1 MTILDGKATA
11 KSIRDRLSQQVHA
24 LQVRGDKPP
33 HLAVILLGND
43 PASHTYVHN
52 KIKACH
58 EVGFQT
64 TLIQRTDLPEASL
77 LKLIEEINQDQTID
91 GLIVQLPLP
100 QHISASKVIGAI
112 NPSKDVDG
120 LHPLNYGRMARSLP
134 AHIPATPLGILTLL
148 AHYQIPIQGKHC
160 VVVGRGIIVG
170 TPLSMLLSR
179 NADPGNATVTLCH
192 SHTQDL
198 GSHTRQAD
206 ILVAAV
212 GKPKLITAAMVQ
224 QGAVVIDVG
233 TTRVPDLTSKI
244 GYRLQ
249 GDVDF
254 EQVAPRCS
262 YITPVPGGIGPMTIA
277 ALLDNTLRAA
287 QHTLY
292 QACTITKQ

>member
-1 MTILDGKATA
+1 MLILLNVSMTILDGKATA

-24 LQVRGDKPP
+24 LQVRGHKPP

-148 AHYQIPIQGKHC
+148 AHYQIPTQGKHC
-160 VVVGRGIIVG
+160 VVVGRGTIVG

-262 YITPVPGGIGPMTIA
+262 YITPVPGGVGPMTIA

-287 QHTLY
+287 QHAL
-292 QACTITKQ
+292 

>member
-1 MTILDGKATA
+1 MLILLNLSMKILDGQATA
-11 KSIRDRLSQQVHA
+11 KSIREKLSQQVHA
-24 LQVRGDKPP
+24 LQVRGDKAP
-33 HLAVILLGND
+33 HLAVILIGND

-64 TLIQRTDLPEASL
+64 TLIQHTDLLEASL
-77 LKLIEEINQDQTID
+77 LKLIEDINHNKAID

-100 QHISASKVIGAI
+100 QHISAPKVIDAI
-112 NPSKDVDG
+112 KPEKDVDG

-148 AHYQIPIQGKHC
+148 AHYQISTQGKHC
-160 VVVGRGIIVG
+160 VVVGRGTIVG

-192 SHTQDL
+192 SYTQDL

-212 GKPKLITAAMVQ
+212 GRPKLITAAMVQ

-233 TTRVPDLTSKI
+233 ITRVPDLTSKT
-244 GYRLQ
+244 GYGLQ

-262 YITPVPGGIGPMTIA
+262 YITPVPGGVGPMTIA
-277 ALLDNTLRAA
+277 ALLSNTLRAA
-287 QHTLY
+287 QQVL
-292 QACTITKQ
+292 